1 MTEESP
7 SPEALANSM
16 CNLID
21 NLTAGGTY
29 GAGGAPLSQADPGY
43 YNLRWY
49 LVSNDRNLLSQMY
62 CEMGLIQTLV
72 DQPVDDAFALG
83 FELKSEQLDAN
94 DCEEIYKY
102 FEEHKVN
109 QAIGQAFKW
118 CRLYG
123 GGGVLVAVPIGKPDD
138 PLDLTRIKP
147 DTPIAFIATDM
158 WELYQQKLNIP
169 GDLAPFTDAD
179 EYYDYY
185 SQRVHKSRVCT
196 IKGKEPPSFVRPRLR
211 GWGMSELEKMVRPIN
226 AYYKN
231 GNVVYELLDE
241 AKVDIYRLKGLNASL
256 ATPTGS
262 NTVRQRIQMSN
273 LLKNYNH
280 ALTMDSTDEYD
291 QKVMNFSG
299 LDAMAQQNHND
310 VASNMK
316 MPQTKIFGQSAAG
329 FNSGE
334 DDIENY
340 NSTLRSDIQAKSKHL
355 YMTMVKIA
363 CQQLFGMIPDDLQI
377 SFPPL
382 RILSAEGEE
391 KVKDSQMERL
401 IKAQAAGLISPLD
414 AKKAINADSLIGTEI
429 DETDETF
436 QLEPEEPD
444 AKKEEKKNSIMKRL
458 FRRK

>member
-1 MTEESP
+1 
-7 SPEALANSM
+7 M

-21 NLTAGGTY
+21 NLAAGGPF
-29 GAGGAPLSQADPGY
+29 GGGGAPLSQADPGY

-49 LVSNDRNLLSQMY
+49 MVSNDRNLLSQMY
-62 CEMGLIQTLV
+62 VEMGLIQTLI

-83 FELKSEQLDAN
+83 FDIKSDQLEAN
-94 DCEEIYKY
+94 DIEEIKRY
-102 FEEHKVN
+102 FEKNKVYD
-109 QAIGQAFKW
+109 AIKQAFKW

-138 PLDLTRIKP
+138 PLDISRIKA
-147 DTPIAFIATDM
+147 DTPISFIATDM

-169 GDLAPFTDAD
+169 GDLNPGTAD
-179 EYYDYY
+179 DEFFDYY
-185 SQRVHKSRVCT
+185 SQRVHRSRVCI

-231 GNVVYELLDE
+231 QNVVYELLDE
-241 AKVDIYRLKGLNASL
+241 AKIDVYRLKGLNASL
-256 ATPTGS
+256 ATPQGS
-262 NTVRQRIQMSN
+262 TLVRQRVQMSN

-291 QKVMNFSG
+291 QKTMNFSG

-310 VASNMK
+310 VAANMK

-340 NSTLRSDIQAKSKHL
+340 NATLRGDIQAKAKHL
-355 YMTMVKIA
+355 CMVMTNIA
-363 CQQLFGMIPDDLQI
+363 CQQLFGIIPDDLQI
-377 SFPPL
+377 EFPPL

-391 KVKDSQMERL
+391 RVKDSQMERL
-401 IKAQAAGLISPLD
+401 VKAKAAGLISPID

-429 DETDETF
+429 EETDETF
-436 QLEPEEPD
+436 ELEPEEPD
-444 AKKEEKKNSIMKRL
+444 AAKEEKKNSIMKRI
-458 FRRK
+458 FKR